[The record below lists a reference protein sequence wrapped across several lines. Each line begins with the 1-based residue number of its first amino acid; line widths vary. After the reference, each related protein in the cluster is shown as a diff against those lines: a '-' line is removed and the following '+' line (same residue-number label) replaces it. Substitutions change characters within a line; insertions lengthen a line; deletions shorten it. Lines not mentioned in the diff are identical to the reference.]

1 MSIVVKNLSKRFGEK
16 SVLDSVNFDFESGSR
31 TCIMGESGR
40 GKTTLFNI
48 LLGLVQADSGEIS
61 GVPEKV
67 SAVFQEDRLCES
79 FSAVANV
86 LAVTG
91 KSVRT
96 AEIEKCLTEL
106 GLGDSMY
113 QPVINLSGGMRRRVA
128 IARALLAESEF
139 IVFDEAFKGLDDA
152 TREKTVDV
160 ILSRTVGKTLLFS
173 THDVRD
179 AELLGAEIINM

>member
-1 MSIVVKNLSKRFGEK
+1 MSIVVKNLSKCFVEK
-16 SVLDSVNFDFESGSR
+16 TVLNSVDMTLKSGSR
-31 TCIMGESGR
+31 TCVMGASGR

-48 LLGLVQADSGEIS
+48 LLGLVRADSGEIS
-61 GVPEKV
+61 GVPERI
-67 SAVFQEDRLCES
+67 SAVFQEDRLCEA

-91 KSVRT
+91 KSV
-96 AEIEKCLTEL
+96 AVEDIEKCLTEL
-106 GLGDSMY
+106 GLADSMY
-113 QPVINLSGGMRRRVA
+113 QPVSSLSGGMRRRVA

-152 TREKTVDV
+152 TREKTVQV
-160 ILSRTVGKTLLFS
+160 ILSRTNGKTLLFS
-173 THDVRD
+173 THDARD